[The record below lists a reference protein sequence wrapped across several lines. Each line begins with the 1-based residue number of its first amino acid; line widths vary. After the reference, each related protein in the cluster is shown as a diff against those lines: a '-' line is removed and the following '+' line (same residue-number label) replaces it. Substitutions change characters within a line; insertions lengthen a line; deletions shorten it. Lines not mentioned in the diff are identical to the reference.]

1 MCVYISVVCV
11 CVYFSD
17 VCVCIFLWCVCVY
30 FSDVCVCI
38 FLWCVCVQNE
48 LGREVEVREQSI
60 TNLRV
65 TKHLLHFTD
74 PLSLTRQYCI
84 VCAGVARLPVA
95 R

>member
-1 MCVYISVVCV
+1 MYVFLWCVYAFLWCG

-17 VCVCIFLWCVCVY
+17 VCVYISVM
-30 FSDVCVCI
+30 
-38 FLWCVCVQNE
+38 CVCVQNE

-65 TKHLLHFTD
+65 TKHLLRFTD

-84 VCAGVARLPVA
+84 VCAGVARLPVT

>member
-1 MCVYISVVCV
+1 M

-17 VCVCIFLWCVCVY
+17 VCVCVY
-30 FSDVCVCI
+30 ISVM
-38 FLWCVCVQNE
+38 CVCVQNE

-65 TKHLLHFTD
+65 TKHLLCFTD
-74 PLSLTRQYCI
+74 PLSLTCQYCI
-84 VCAGVARLPVA
+84 VCAGVVRLPVT